1 MWDMPGQGQVA
12 LNSIQMGLGGLFL
25 LSHNPKRILRADQ
38 MHILVSFIIIIII
51 LLLPSVSE
59 IHQ

>member
-1 MWDMPGQGQVA
+1 MPGQGQVA
-12 LNSIQMGLGGLFL
+12 LNSIQMGLGGGLFL